1 MAPNAAIAASI
12 PAGVSFVG
20 GALPQS
26 VVCALVACLL
36 CAWYIGLLSREMP
49 VSGSLATYAA
59 VPATERGCWAM
70 SLE

>member
-1 MAPNAAIAASI
+1 MAPGAAIAASI

-36 CAWYIGLLSREMP
+36 LGH
-49 VSGSLATYAA
+49 VT
-59 VPATERGCWAM
+59 
-70 SLE
+70 